1 MSGIWH
7 YMLTIPSF
15 LWEKQILKAKKRIE
29 AELDFMSD
37 EHRLVHHCVVR
48 ELPRVG
54 EPLSPEFVE
63 NKLDLPTDRV
73 KSILNELEEHMT
85 FLFRNSEGAVVW
97 AYPVTVEATPH
108 HVTFSTGEQVYA
120 AWAVDAFATPFV
132 QGRLRKE
139 ALSIVVR
146 TECAH
151 CSQSMYIEINSDL
164 NYHVKEKGCDL

>member
-37 EHRLVHHCVVR
+37 EHRLVHRCVVR

-54 EPLSPEFVE
+54 EPLSPEFVA

-97 AYPVTVEATPH
+97 AYPVTVEETPH
-108 HVTFSTGEQVYA
+108 HVAFSTGEQVYA
-120 AWAVDAFATPFV
+120 A
-132 QGRLRKE
+132 
-139 ALSIVVR
+139 
-146 TECAH
+146 
-151 CSQSMYIEINSDL
+151 
-164 NYHVKEKGCDL
+164 

>member
-1 MSGIWH
+1 MSNKLMSGIWH

-15 LWEKQILKAKKRIE
+15 LWEKQILKDKKRIE

-54 EPLSPEFVE
+54 EPLSPEFVA
-63 NKLDLPTDRV
+63 NKLDLLTDRV

-97 AYPVTVEATPH
+97 AYPVTVEETPH

-120 AWAVDAFATPFV
+120 A
-132 QGRLRKE
+132 
-139 ALSIVVR
+139 
-146 TECAH
+146 
-151 CSQSMYIEINSDL
+151 
-164 NYHVKEKGCDL
+164 